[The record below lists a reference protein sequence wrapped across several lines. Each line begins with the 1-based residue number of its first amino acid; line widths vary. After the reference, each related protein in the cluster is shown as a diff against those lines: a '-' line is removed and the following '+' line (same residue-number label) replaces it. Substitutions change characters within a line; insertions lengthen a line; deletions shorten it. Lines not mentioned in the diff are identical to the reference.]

1 MSVATR
7 DGFVPRVRVKAEM
20 TAAGLV
26 QRIVPRAPHA
36 ITTEEA
42 AVMCLRELQRRED
55 REGGI

>member
-26 QRIVPRAPHA
+26 QRIVCRGRLMPSR
-36 ITTEEA
+36 
-42 AVMCLRELQRRED
+42 LKRQR
-55 REGGI
+55 